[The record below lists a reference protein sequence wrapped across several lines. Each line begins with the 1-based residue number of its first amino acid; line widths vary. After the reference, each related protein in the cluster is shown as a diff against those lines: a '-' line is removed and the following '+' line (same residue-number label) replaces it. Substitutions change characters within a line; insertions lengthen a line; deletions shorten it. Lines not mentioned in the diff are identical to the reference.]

1 MRGGAACFE
10 IPCGAI
16 RLRLLTPYAKIAN
29 AEFKTWMQDRLRKGF
44 FAPSKYRKVQLVCPT
59 QNGIVD
65 RAFEYVALDDARL
78 HVKLLAI
85 RRMHRLQ
92 SPV

>member
-1 MRGGAACFE
+1 MKPIA
-10 IPCGAI
+10 
-16 RLRLLTPYAKIAN
+16 PYRVA
-29 AEFKTWMQDRLRKGF
+29 
-44 FAPSKYRKVQLVCPT
+44 

-85 RRMHRLQ
+85 LRAHRLQ